1 MGSSV
6 YLCALC
12 GLRLWPTLS
21 QSFLALGFVFFRS
34 ALQRDAMKLFGDKKR
49 DAPSLVTAGRFEL
62 ERDGHVATLDYT
74 LAGDVLALLET
85 QVPESLRGTG
95 IAGMLART
103 ALDYAREHHLR
114 VDVICP
120 FVADYLATHPEYSE

>member
-6 YLCALC
+6 HSVVCAFGRHLV
-12 GLRLWPTLS
+12 RVS
-21 QSFLALGFVFFRS
+21 LALGFVFFRS

-85 QVPESLRGTG
+85 QVPESLRGT
-95 IAGMLART
+95 AGMLART
-103 ALDYAREHHLR
+103 ALD
-114 VDVICP
+114 
-120 FVADYLATHPEYSE
+120 

>member
-1 MGSSV
+1 
-6 YLCALC
+6 
-12 GLRLWPTLS
+12 
-21 QSFLALGFVFFRS
+21 
-34 ALQRDAMKLFGDKKR
+34 MKLFGDKKR
-49 DAPSLVTAGRFEL
+49 DAPSLVTTGRFEL

-103 ALDYAREHHLR
+103 ALDYARAHHLR

-120 FVADYLATHPEYSE
+120 FVADYLATHPEYSDLVLR